1 MGNTL
6 GAVHIQSS
14 DALHVKRLSTL
25 VDRVS
30 LKRRSR
36 AATVSAQSAT
46 SCSFFEEGMIVVVN
60 QKHREYHE
68 GTETPY
74 EPPPDPNEVTEEDR
88 KKAEKLRRAL
98 ALNPAPQ
105 PPEQAPEEAV
115 NFQPNSP
122 ASLAFSPLHTSTP
135 PQSPSFRTPSPPP
148 FLLLQEDEQEEKM
161 AAPAVEEIR
170 ASSYVGFDSIT
181 RQIEHKLLKRGFQFN
196 VIVVGQTGLGKSTLI
211 NTIFASHLIDSKGRF
226 EHDEP
231 VRQTTEIQAASHV
244 ITENGVRLKL
254 NIVDTPGYGDQI
266 NNEGCWD
273 PIIKYIKD
281 QHSAYLRKELTAMR
295 DRYIQDTR
303 IHCCLFFINPTGH
316 SLRPIDIIV
325 MKKLSEVVNV
335 VPVIAKADSLTLD
348 ERDAFKERIRGELQY
363 HNIRLYP
370 IDHEDN
376 DEEETSLNERIRS
389 IIPFAVV
396 GSERNVIIEGK
407 AVRGRKNRWGV
418 INVEDER
425 HCEFVYLRNF
435 LLRTHLQDL
444 IETTAQIHYEA
455 FRSKQ
460 LLALKDASSRPAGTP
475 AA

>member
-6 GAVHIQSS
+6 AAIHSQSS

-36 AATVSAQSAT
+36 AATFSAQSIK

-74 EPPPDPNEVTEEDR
+74 EPPPDAVSDEDR

-98 ALNPAPQ
+98 ALNPVPQ
-105 PPEQAPEEAV
+105 PEKQAPEEAA
-115 NFQPNSP
+115 NSQPNSP

-135 PQSPSFRTPSPPP
+135 PRAPSFRTSSPPLSLFP
-148 FLLLQEDEQEEKM
+148 SDDEQEEKM

-196 VIVVGQTGLGKSTLI
+196 VMVVGQTGLGKSTLI

-254 NIVDTPGYGDQI
+254 NI
-266 NNEGCWD
+266 
-273 PIIKYIKD
+273 
-281 QHSAYLRKELTAMR
+281 
-295 DRYIQDTR
+295 
-303 IHCCLFFINPTGH
+303 
-316 SLRPIDIIV
+316 
-325 MKKLSEVVNV
+325 
-335 VPVIAKADSLTLD
+335 
-348 ERDAFKERIRGELQY
+348 ERIRGELEY

-389 IIPFAVV
+389 VIPFAVV

-460 LLALKDASSRPAGTP
+460 LLALKDASSRPAG
-475 AA
+475 ASGA